1 MLLELKGQFGVRK
14 KGTNYI
20 YTKVL
25 VSEENVDK
33 FEVLDSDPNAEIL
46 SQEEEPIVIEEEPI
60 EQNG

>member
-33 FEVLDSDPNAEIL
+33 FEILNDDPNAVII
-46 SQEEEPIVIEEEPI
+46 EEEQPIVIEETPVE
-60 EQNG
+60 ENA